1 MSFSQALPC
10 LYPHYTTAGI
20 ALQEKAFDK
29 CRQKEPEIPCRCLHD
44 KPADKIEADKR
55 EEKITALLLQL
66 QLPFLF
72 TFTLALTLGYF
83 FRNRR
88 FQKRNIDSLYKQ
100 VKEILKQQY
109 KKRAREI
116 FSSGNFFAPG
126 CVYRNMLAALP
137 DSLSCRRTIRPIK

>member
-20 ALQEKAFDK
+20 ALQEKTFDK

-72 TFTLALTLGYF
+72 TFTLALTLTFTLGYF

-88 FQKRNIDSLYKQ
+88 FF
-100 VKEILKQQY
+100 ILKPMVFY
-109 KKRAREI
+109 FETDGSKKETSILFTNR
-116 FSSGNFFAPG
+116 
-126 CVYRNMLAALP
+126 
-137 DSLSCRRTIRPIK
+137 

>member
-20 ALQEKAFDK
+20 ALQEKPFDK

-72 TFTLALTLGYF
+72 TFTLALTLTFTLGYF

-88 FQKRNIDSLYKQ
+88 FFILKPSVPKKKHRFSLQTGERNIKAAVQ
-100 VKEILKQQY
+100 KT
-109 KKRAREI
+109 RA
-116 FSSGNFFAPG
+116 
-126 CVYRNMLAALP
+126 
-137 DSLSCRRTIRPIK
+137 

>member
-1 MSFSQALPC
+1 MLFSQALPC

-72 TFTLALTLGYF
+72 TFTLALTLTFTLGYF

-88 FQKRNIDSLYKQ
+88 FF
-100 VKEILKQQY
+100 ILKPMVFY
-109 KKRAREI
+109 FETVGSKKETSILFTNR
-116 FSSGNFFAPG
+116 
-126 CVYRNMLAALP
+126 
-137 DSLSCRRTIRPIK
+137 